1 MCPNKDGKMNEL
13 TPDDHRILVDAIH
26 DSATVIHKGQ
36 RMNEYLWKI
45 TVGDTYVGV
54 ANTENRFELL
64 KNAVDNGIIPPG
76 YYITDVKM
84 EMIKNEP
91 TN

>member
-1 MCPNKDGKMNEL
+1 MNGY
-13 TPDDHRILVDAIH
+13 V
-26 DSATVIHKGQ
+26 
-36 RMNEYLWKI
+36 WKI

-54 ANTENRFELL
+54 ANTEDRFKLL
-64 KNAVDNGIIPPG
+64 KQAVDNGIIPPG